1 MWHNRNM
8 AVIKDSDILAGEHAL
23 RTWKN
28 EAARQAGR
36 SDASIGIAPK
46 LPRKDYA
53 MAVRYSLFL
62 MEKLA
67 PGPGVELRI
76 APYAAVKILEGPKSD
91 PHNLTPPD
99 VIELEPAV
107 WLRMACGF
115 TTWQEEKDAGHIS
128 AVGVRDD
135 LSQFLPLPL

>member
-28 EAARQAGR
+28 EASRQAGQ
-36 SDASIGIAPK
+36 SAAAIGIAPQ

-76 APYAAVKILEGPKSD
+76 ARDFPVTLLAGPNSD
-91 PHNLTPPD
+91 SHNLTPPD
-99 VIELEPAV
+99 VN
-107 WLRMACGF
+107 
-115 TTWQEEKDAGHIS
+115 
-128 AVGVRDD
+128 
-135 LSQFLPLPL
+135 